1 MKTLLI
7 YPYFLDQRLDEENI
21 EAIPQGLL
29 YVAALLKSEGV
40 EVSVADLHAFRDRSD
55 AIREMIAVA
64 KPDVI
69 GFSVLHANR
78 WGAID
83 ISKMAKALSPEISIV
98 FGGVGATFL
107 WEHLLRHFPE
117 IDYVI
122 LGEGEY
128 TFLEL
133 LRALDAGD
141 RGAIA
146 QIPGLAFRNGGR
158 PVRTGPREPI
168 RDLDALP
175 HPARSF
181 TFRHLLISRG
191 CPGRCTFCGSPRFW
205 PGPIRFHSA
214 RYFLEEL
221 EMLSG
226 RGISHFFISDDTFT
240 LDPARVIEICRGI
253 IDRRLAI
260 TWQAIS
266 RVDRVDGD
274 LLCWMRK
281 AGCIQI
287 SYGVESGSTPIRKR
301 LGKPLKREQIRRAFA
316 LTTRFGILPRAYFI
330 YGCPGETPDTIQATV
345 DLMEE
350 IKPLAAIFYILT
362 LFPGTAL
369 AEEFLRKTGRSDEI
383 WLQRIEDILY
393 CETDPRLPRDLVL
406 EFGRTLRNRFHE
418 MLPAAVDSIE
428 LEDRKDLYPLHADF
442 LSRLGM
448 TFHQG
453 DYSRVKTIPDKASV
467 ARRLYR
473 RALDI
478 YPDPRATLG
487 LAMLEQQSGE
497 TDVAERRL
505 EEGVRH
511 FPGNVPLALCLGIH
525 FMNQKRFEKAMEIL
539 GRFPEN
545 AQIRPYLAEC
555 RRVMSRESRG
565 KISE

>member
-7 YPYFLDQRLDEENI
+7 YPYFLDPRLDEEDI
-21 EAIPQGLL
+21 EAVPQGLL

-40 EVSVADLHAFRDRSD
+40 EVAVADLHTFKDRPE
-55 AIREMIAVA
+55 AIREMIAA
-64 KPDVI
+64 AEPDVI

-83 ISKMAKALSPEISIV
+83 ISKMAKALRPEISIV

-107 WEHLLRHFPE
+107 WDHLLRHFPE

-141 RGAIA
+141 RGMIGR
-146 QIPGLAFRNGGR
+146 IPGLAFRDGGR

-181 TFRHLLISRG
+181 TFRHLILSRG

-205 PGPIRFHSA
+205 PGPTRFHSA

-221 EMLSG
+221 EILSG

-240 LDPARVIEICRGI
+240 MDPAKVIDICRGI
-253 IDRRLAI
+253 IDRRLPI

-287 SYGVESGSTPIRKR
+287 SYGVESGSAAIRKR

-330 YGCPGETPDTIQATV
+330 YGCPGETPDSIKATV
-345 DLMEE
+345 DLMAE

-369 AEEFLRKTGRSDEI
+369 AEEFLRKTGQSDEV
-383 WLQRIEDILY
+383 WLQRVEDIPY
-393 CETDPRLPRDLVL
+393 CETDPRLPRDLIL

-428 LEDRKDLYPLHADF
+428 LEDREDLRPLHADF

-453 DYSRVKTIPDKASV
+453 DYSRVEAIPDKTSV
-467 ARRLYR
+467 ASRLYR
-473 RALDI
+473 RALDTC
-478 YPDPRATLG
+478 PDPRATLG

-497 TDVAERRL
+497 TTAAEKRL
-505 EEGVRH
+505 EEGVQR
-511 FPGNVPLALCLGIH
+511 FQGNVPLALCLGIH
-525 FMNQKRFEKAMEIL
+525 FMNRKRFDKAMEVF

-545 AQIRPYLAEC
+545 AEVRPYLDGC
-555 RRVMSRESRG
+555 RSLMSRESR
-565 KISE
+565 E